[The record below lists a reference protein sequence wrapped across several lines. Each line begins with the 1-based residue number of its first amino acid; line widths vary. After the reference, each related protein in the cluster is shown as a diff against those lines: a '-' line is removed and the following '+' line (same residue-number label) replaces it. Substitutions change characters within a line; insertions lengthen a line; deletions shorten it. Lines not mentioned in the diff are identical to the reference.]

1 LRAIKTQPIY
11 GGYAGVKS
19 ILCIFALLFST
30 LLLTGCFHKPLVPFS
45 LEIPP
50 LILAPVSSV
59 DERDGRG
66 RFREI
71 YCAVQKDHGA
81 ALPYDQPCDEVVV
94 QLAGEPGKT
103 DFPVWLG
110 RARTPLRVLVV
121 PGLFCE
127 CVGRITTPYSY
138 ALQHLERLGFKVGT
152 IPVSGRS
159 SSAHNALQIR
169 DAVIKLDLQGDE
181 KVVLVGYSKGVP
193 DVLEALVNYPE
204 IRDRV
209 TAVVSI
215 AGAVGGSPIAD
226 SLEGPFLELINKIP
240 ALECPPGDGGAIES
254 LKQSTRQQWLS
265 RHQLPL
271 SIRYFSIVGFAE
283 RERISVILRGGYD
296 KLAFVDPRNDGQ
308 LVFWNAVIPGGMLL
322 GYVRADHW
330 AIAMPFS
337 QDLPALSTTFINHN
351 DFPREILLEAII
363 RFVEENLLNSQ

>member
-1 LRAIKTQPIY
+1 M
-11 GGYAGVKS
+11 KS
-19 ILCIFALLFST
+19 ILSIFAMLFST
-30 LLLTGCFHKPLVPFS
+30 LLLTGCFHKPLVSFS

-159 SSAHNALQIR
+159 SSAHNAIQIR
-169 DAVIKLDLQGDE
+169 DAVIGLDLQGDE

-204 IRDRV
+204 IRGRV

-215 AGAVGGSPIAD
+215 AGVVGGSPIAD
-226 SLEGPFLELINKIP
+226 SLEGPFLELINNIP
-240 ALECPPGDGGAIES
+240 APECPPGDGGAIES
-254 LKQSTRQQWLS
+254 LKQSTRQRWLS
-265 RHQLPL
+265 RHQLPG

-283 RERISVILRGGYD
+283 RERISAILRGGYD

-363 RFVEENLLNSQ
+363 RFVEESLLNSQ